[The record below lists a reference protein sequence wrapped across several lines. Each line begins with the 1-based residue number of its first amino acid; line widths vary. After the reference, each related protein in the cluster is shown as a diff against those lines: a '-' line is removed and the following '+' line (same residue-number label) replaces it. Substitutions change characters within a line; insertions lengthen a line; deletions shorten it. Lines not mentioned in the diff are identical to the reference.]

1 MIPDLRILPAGT
13 GIFSVR
19 IFIDKGSGS
28 SLDKVI
34 KFSIFTERL
43 AGVKQQRPGAIMN
56 IMTKPQRSP
65 MKNANQLKNAWM
77 AACAG
82 LVLVFAMTGCSDDEA
97 QPQPSAADAKKMQ
110 TAGDVH
116 NPFDH
121 THDEPVTDIQKH
133 KFEHDFAAQCVERE
147 VKNSTDK
154 EADKA
159 RWEKPCMCIATYM
172 MKNLTADEAK
182 KFLDEHK
189 NTQSLVIKYE
199 NAAYHCLQA
208 KQQPK
213 SPQLF
218 GRQ

>member
-1 MIPDLRILPAGT
+1 
-13 GIFSVR
+13 
-19 IFIDKGSGS
+19 
-28 SLDKVI
+28 
-34 KFSIFTERL
+34 
-43 AGVKQQRPGAIMN
+43 
-56 IMTKPQRSP
+56 
-65 MKNANQLKNAWM
+65 MKTSTQKKNAWL
-77 AACAG
+77 AG
-82 LVLVFAMTGCSDDEA
+82 CVGLVFAFMLTSCSDDEPQQ
-97 QPQPSAADAKKMQ
+97 QPTAAEAKKTQ

-147 VKNSTDK
+147 LKNSPDK
-154 EADKA
+154 EAEKA
-159 RWEKPCMCIATYM
+159 HWEKPCMCIATFM
-172 MKNLTADEAK
+172 MKNLTADEAE

-199 NAAYHCLQA
+199 SAAYHCLQA

-213 SPQLF
+213 APQLF

>member
-1 MIPDLRILPAGT
+1 
-13 GIFSVR
+13 
-19 IFIDKGSGS
+19 
-28 SLDKVI
+28 
-34 KFSIFTERL
+34 
-43 AGVKQQRPGAIMN
+43 
-56 IMTKPQRSP
+56 
-65 MKNANQLKNAWM
+65 MKTSTQKKNAWI

-82 LVLVFAMTGCSDDEA
+82 LVFAFMASACSKDEDK
-97 QPQPSAADAKKMQ
+97 QQPSAAEAEKMQ

-147 VKNSTDK
+147 LKKSQDK

-159 RWEKPCMCIATYM
+159 HWERPCMCIATFM
-172 MKNLTADEAK
+172 MKNLTADEAE

-213 SPQLF
+213 APQLF

>member
-1 MIPDLRILPAGT
+1 MQNSTSNKYA
-13 GIFSVR
+13 
-19 IFIDKGSGS
+19 
-28 SLDKVI
+28 
-34 KFSIFTERL
+34 RL
-43 AGVKQQRPGAIMN
+43 
-56 IMTKPQRSP
+56 
-65 MKNANQLKNAWM
+65 

-82 LVLVFAMTGCSDDEA
+82 LAVTLLLTACSDDDDK
-97 QPQPSAADAKKMQ
+97 PQPSAAAAEKIQ

-121 THDEPVTDIQKH
+121 THDEPVTDVQKH

-147 VKNSTDK
+147 LKKSTDK

-159 RWEKPCMCIATYM
+159 RWERPCMCIATFM
-172 MKNLTADEAK
+172 MKNLTADEAE
-182 KFLDEHK
+182 KFLQEHK

-213 SPQLF
+213 APQLF
-218 GRQ
+218 IRQ

>member
-1 MIPDLRILPAGT
+1 
-13 GIFSVR
+13 
-19 IFIDKGSGS
+19 
-28 SLDKVI
+28 
-34 KFSIFTERL
+34 
-43 AGVKQQRPGAIMN
+43 
-56 IMTKPQRSP
+56 
-65 MKNANQLKNAWM
+65 MKHSRHKMNAWL

-82 LVLVFAMTGCSDDEA
+82 LVFAFMVTACSDGEDA
-97 QPQPSAADAKKMQ
+97 KQAPTPSAAEAKKTQ
-110 TAGDVH
+110 TAGEAH

-147 VKNSTDK
+147 LKNSTDK

-159 RWEKPCMCIATYM
+159 RWEKPCMCIATFM
-172 MKNLTADEAK
+172 MKNLTADEAE

-208 KQQPK
+208 KQPPK
-213 SPQLF
+213 APQLF

>member
-1 MIPDLRILPAGT
+1 
-13 GIFSVR
+13 
-19 IFIDKGSGS
+19 
-28 SLDKVI
+28 VI

-43 AGVKQQRPGAIMN
+43 AGIKLQAAGRHQYN
-56 IMTKPQRSP
+56 NNETQRSP
-65 MKNANQLKNAWM
+65 MKNSTQKKNAWM

-82 LVLVFAMTGCSDDEA
+82 LMLVFAMAGCSDGEDR
-97 QPQPSAADAKKMQ
+97 QQPSVAEAEKIQ

-121 THDEPVTDIQKH
+121 THDEPVTDVQKH

-147 VKNSTDK
+147 LKNSRNK
-154 EADKA
+154 EEDKA
-159 RWEKPCMCIATYM
+159 RWERPCMCIATFM

-213 SPQLF
+213 TPQLF